1 MSATPSSTNPP
12 VMTQGFVAGRHQIDS
27 YGNGGFRF
35 AGMSHKGSVIAM
47 PTGIQS
53 WSVSLPTRID
63 VTSLTPVLA
72 ELGLLDMLLV
82 GTGEKALPQDAPFA
96 RALRELGLN
105 VEVMDTPAAAR
116 TYNILFS
123 EGRRVAA
130 ALLAVG

>member
-1 MSATPSSTNPP
+1 MSSSLDSQNTS
-12 VMTQGFVAGRHQIDS
+12 QGFVPGGHQIDS

-53 WSVSLPTRID
+53 WAVSAPTRID
-63 VTSLTPVLA
+63 VASLTPVLV
-72 ELGLLDMLLV
+72 EMGQIDILLV
-82 GTGEKALPQDAPFA
+82 GTGEKALPPDSPFA

-105 VEVMDTPAAAR
+105 VEVMDTPSAAR
-116 TYNILFS
+116 TYNVLFG